1 MRPGGFLFECEPKDK
16 ANEGGCGAKFAVSI
30 EGGMNETN
38 NLFSAMMA
46 ALGMVLADF
55 YGHLAPW
62 LLLGMG
68 LVFADLRFGILAAR
82 ARKEEIRPSRAWR
95 RTLNKMVDYLCW
107 VTLAEMCSRTFGI
120 TLGAPVVSIAMLFV
134 IYGIE
139 LNSCVNN
146 YLEYKGIKKK
156 WNFFRLVGKEDLLE
170 ERPEESETTNEN
182 EDAVAA
188 DKGLD

>member
-1 MRPGGFLFECEPKDK
+1 
-16 ANEGGCGAKFAVSI
+16 
-30 EGGMNETN
+30 MNETN
-38 NLFSAMMA
+38 NLFSAAMA

-62 LLLGMG
+62 LLLGMV
-68 LVFADLRFGILAAR
+68 LVFVDLRFGLLAAK

-107 VTLAEMCSRTFGI
+107 VTLAEVCSRTFGI
-120 TLGAPVVSIAMLFV
+120 TLGAPLVSMAMLFI

-156 WNFFRLVGKEDLLE
+156 WNFFRLVGKENLLE
-170 ERPEESETTNEN
+170 DKTEESEINNINNGT
-182 EDAVAA
+182 A
-188 DKGLD
+188 DKSLD

>member
-1 MRPGGFLFECEPKDK
+1 
-16 ANEGGCGAKFAVSI
+16 
-30 EGGMNETN
+30 MNETN
-38 NLFSAMMA
+38 NLFSAAMA

-62 LLLGMG
+62 LLLGMV
-68 LVFADLRFGILAAR
+68 LVFVDLRFGVLAAR
-82 ARKEEIRPSRAWR
+82 VRCEEIRPSRAWR

-107 VTLAEMCSRTFGI
+107 VTLAEVCSRTFGI
-120 TLGAPVVSIAMLFV
+120 TLGTPLVSMAMLFI

-156 WNFFRLVGKEDLLE
+156 WNFFRLVGKDNLLE
-170 ERPEESETTNEN
+170 
-182 EDAVAA
+182 
-188 DKGLD
+188 DKEKTS

>member
-1 MRPGGFLFECEPKDK
+1 
-16 ANEGGCGAKFAVSI
+16 
-30 EGGMNETN
+30 MNETN
-38 NLFSAMMA
+38 NLFSAAMA

-62 LLLGMG
+62 LLLGMV
-68 LVFADLRFGILAAR
+68 LVFVDLRFGVLAAR
-82 ARKEEIRPSRAWR
+82 VRGEEIRSSRAWR

-107 VTLAEMCSRTFGI
+107 VTLAEVCSRTFGI
-120 TLGAPVVSIAMLFV
+120 TLGTPLVSMAMLFI

-156 WNFFRLVGKEDLLE
+156 WNFFRLVGKDNLLE
-170 ERPEESETTNEN
+170 
-182 EDAVAA
+182 
-188 DKGLD
+188 DKEKTS

>member
-1 MRPGGFLFECEPKDK
+1 
-16 ANEGGCGAKFAVSI
+16 
-30 EGGMNETN
+30 
-38 NLFSAMMA
+38 MA

-62 LLLGMG
+62 LLLGMV
-68 LVFADLRFGILAAR
+68 LVLVDLRFGLLAAK
-82 ARKEEIRPSRAWR
+82 ARKEQIRPSRAWR

-107 VTLAEMCSRTFGI
+107 VTLAEVCSRTFGVSI
-120 TLGAPVVSIAMLFV
+120 GVPVVSMAMLFI

-156 WNFFRLVGKEDLLE
+156 WNFFRLVGKEDLLQDPEPEKEDNPKEIE
-170 ERPEESETTNEN
+170 ET
-182 EDAVAA
+182 
-188 DKGLD
+188 

>member
-1 MRPGGFLFECEPKDK
+1 M
-16 ANEGGCGAKFAVSI
+16 S
-30 EGGMNETN
+30 ETN
-38 NLFSAMMA
+38 NLFSAAMA

-62 LLLGMG
+62 LLLGMV
-68 LVFADLRFGILAAR
+68 LVLVDLRFGLLAAKVR
-82 ARKEEIRPSRAWR
+82 EEQIRPSRAWR

-107 VTLAEMCSRTFGI
+107 VTLAEVCSRTFGVSI
-120 TLGAPVVSIAMLFV
+120 GVPVVSMAMLFI

-156 WNFFRLVGKEDLLE
+156 WNFFRLVGKEDLLQDPEPESKDNPKELE
-170 ERPEESETTNEN
+170 ET
-182 EDAVAA
+182 
-188 DKGLD
+188 

>member
-1 MRPGGFLFECEPKDK
+1 
-16 ANEGGCGAKFAVSI
+16 
-30 EGGMNETN
+30 
-38 NLFSAMMA
+38 MMA

-82 ARKEEIRPSRAWR
+82 SRREEIRPSRAWR

-120 TLGAPVVSIAMLFV
+120 TLGAPVVSIAMLFI

-156 WNFFRLVGKEDLLE
+156 WNFFKLVGKEDLLE
-170 ERPEESETTNEN
+170 DEAAESETNNRKEN
-182 EDAVAA
+182 AVTEDN
-188 DKGLD
+188 GLD